1 MAILNRHHTLGNVAI
16 VIIFAV
22 LHFAV
27 ALLSR
32 AMSYHDDILLTIL
45 TIAMVVVIS
54 IRNSTRIEMVTLLT
68 LVATISGFIIGSW
81 LWQPLNQIIGNDYIA
96 PALSTFLITTAI
108 GFAVNAL
115 TLRVKR
121 FRSSTNVLRS
131 YIRNVILV
139 AVGILLV
146 RLLYVVMF
154 RVGVFNEGTLLNHV
168 FGTMENTWALL
179 TLIAGNVVLF
189 SYLPSRGQEAS
200 KRLAFAKPLTISLL
214 LLPALATLLIYYDI
228 PRLETPATNPLDFV
242 RTLSA
247 ALMIDILIATV
258 CMLIRISTTTQR
270 ELREERELKHRTEY
284 QYERLKQQINPHFLF
299 NSLGILDYL
308 VQEHETE
315 RASAFIRKLA
325 GIYRYMLN
333 NDQKPLVKISE
344 ELEFANMYIDLLE
357 ERFPEGMKF
366 EIDVERRFADRFVV
380 PCALQLLVEN
390 ATKHNVVCADSPLC
404 VKIAIEEE
412 YLVVRNNLQVRTHGQ
427 PSTRLGLENIRR
439 QYLDI
444 TRRDI
449 VVQKTEN
456 EFIVKLPIV

>member
-1 MAILNRHHTLGNVAI
+1 MDLLNRYHTFGNIAI

-32 AMSYHDDILLTIL
+32 ALDYHDDILLTIL

-68 LVATISGFIIGSW
+68 LVSTILGFIVGSW
-81 LWQPLNQIIGNDYIA
+81 LWQPLSQIVGNDYIA
-96 PALSTFLITTAI
+96 PALSTLLITTTI
-108 GFAVNAL
+108 GFAVNAI

-131 YIRNVILV
+131 YVRNVILV
-139 AVGILLV
+139 AVGILLI
-146 RLLYVVMF
+146 RLLYVALF
-154 RVGVFNEGTLLNHV
+154 RMGVFTEGTLLSHIYE
-168 FGTMENTWALL
+168 TMENTWALL
-179 TLIAGNVVLF
+179 TLLAGNVVLM
-189 SYLPSRGQEAS
+189 SYLPSRKNQAS
-200 KRLAFAKPLTISLL
+200 RRLSFGRPFIISLL
-214 LLPALATLLIYYDI
+214 TLPIIATLLIYYDI
-228 PRLETPATNPLDFV
+228 PHLEAPATDPLDFV

-247 ALMIDILIATV
+247 ALMIDILIATA
-258 CMLIRISTTTQR
+258 CILIRISTTTQR

-344 ELEFANMYIDLLE
+344 ELEFANMYIDLLA
-357 ERFPEGMKF
+357 ERFPQGMKF
-366 EIDVERRFADRFVV
+366 EIEVEREFADKYVV

-390 ATKHNVVCADSPLC
+390 ATKHNVVSEDSPLC
-404 VKIAIEEE
+404 VRIAIEGG
-412 YLVVRNNLQVRTHGQ
+412 YLVVRNNLQLRTHGQ
-427 PSTRLGLENIRR
+427 PSTHLGLENIRR

-444 TRRDI
+444 IHRDI
-449 VVQKTEN
+449 VVQKTDN